1 MKAAAEIQQTT
12 FKVSDFITWQR
23 HNALELSPSFQRRP
37 VWSRGAKS
45 LLVDTVVRGLPMP
58 VIFLREVPSDLS
70 SFESKR
76 EVVDGQQRIRTLIS
90 FVDSSLLRD
99 SDPKRDEFVVQRNH
113 NKEIAGT
120 PFSDLDN
127 DVQRRILD
135 YQFSVHVFSAD
146 TDDREILLIFSRMNA
161 TGVRLNA
168 QELRNAEYFGELKT
182 LMYDLAAEQLQR
194 WRDWKLFTENAIARM
209 DEVEL
214 TSELAMMMARGISE
228 RTKAALDR
236 FYEEGDQEFAL
247 AKSVKSRFRAVMD
260 ELEDNFDIAA
270 NSFKKRTMFYG
281 LFVTVYRLMYGGD
294 ASLSRG
300 TKRKG
305 LTRDQVNSILAAEDK
320 VARGKAPKAVLDA
333 TSLRTTQT
341 RSRRLLIEYLSPKV

>member
-1 MKAAAEIQQTT
+1 
-12 FKVSDFITWQR
+12 
-23 HNALELSPSFQRRP
+23 
-37 VWSRGAKS
+37 
-45 LLVDTVVRGLPMP
+45 MP

-90 FVDSSLLRD
+90 FVDASLLGD
-99 SDPKRDEFVVQRNH
+99 GDPKRDEFVVQRNH

-120 PFSDLDN
+120 PFQRLDK

-161 TGVRLNA
+161 TGVKLNA

-194 WRDWKLFTENAIARM
+194 WRDWKLFTENSIARM

-214 TSELAMMMARGISE
+214 TSEFAMMMVRGISE
-228 RTKAALDR
+228 RTKTALDR
-236 FYEEGDQEFAL
+236 FYEEGDEEFDPA
-247 AKSVKSRFRAVMD
+247 STIKSRFRAVMD

-270 NSFKKRTMFYG
+270 TSFKKRTMFYG
-281 LFVTVYRLMYGGD
+281 LFVAVYRLMYGSESGLGG
-294 ASLSRG
+294 SS
-300 TKRKG
+300 KRKG
-305 LTRDQVNSILAAEDK
+305 LTRDQVNKILTAEDK
-320 VARGKAPKAVLDA
+320 IVREKAPKAVVQA
-333 TSLRTTQT
+333 TLLGTTQT
-341 RSRRLLIEYLSPKV
+341 RSRRLLVEYLSP